1 MAAITWL
8 VPCGCRNS
16 FLAAVQ
22 CMLPVPATSSARGR
36 HSIPLEFRESAFNPR
51 WCTQAT
57 KNLQYYSTVLR
68 ADFAEIFLQY
78 HNYIWPSGRPGSARP
93 GHGPGTA
100 RWCRAGT
107 ARRAPR
113 AVPYRASCPVDSP
126 STAPRAEIRAVPP
139 AQPRQ
144 NLRVV
149 PAHNL
154 NCRKPLI
161 RFLINSTFIILTTHS
176 QNHKN
181 NLTI

>member
-1 MAAITWL
+1 MLLYPGGW
-8 VPCGCRNS
+8 
-16 FLAAVQ
+16 
-22 CMLPVPATSSARGR
+22 MLPELSLLRAGLSRGERTEAYGCVRAGRGR
-36 HSIPLEFRESAFNPR
+36 G
-51 WCTQAT
+51 
-57 KNLQYYSTVLR
+57 
-68 ADFAEIFLQY
+68 
-78 HNYIWPSGRPGSARP
+78 YIWPSGRPGSARP

-139 AQPRQ
+139 AQPGQ
-144 NLRVV
+144 NLRAV
-149 PAHNL
+149 PAHNP

-161 RFLINSTFIILTTHS
+161 RFLINSTFIILTSHS

>member
-1 MAAITWL
+1 
-8 VPCGCRNS
+8 
-16 FLAAVQ
+16 
-22 CMLPVPATSSARGR
+22 MLGDAY
-36 HSIPLEFRESAFNPR
+36 HSIYRQRCFNLLETGQGWQWSSPEASRCCR
-51 WCTQAT
+51 
-57 KNLQYYSTVLR
+57 
-68 ADFAEIFLQY
+68 
-78 HNYIWPSGRPGSARP
+78 YIWPSGRPGSARP

-139 AQPRQ
+139 AQPGQ
-144 NLRVV
+144 NLRAV
-149 PAHNL
+149 PAHNP

-161 RFLINSTFIILTTHS
+161 RFLINSTFIILTSHS